1 MNTTH
6 THKKFR
12 TAVVGAFVATVAA
25 PALLFLSA
33 GSAQAFN
40 PQPDPPGFPEPSSQV
55 AFSEESE
62 AGHGDPRSEVGLAE
76 ESESGLAGPH
86 TLPSLHH

>member
-6 THKKFR
+6 TRKKFLS
-12 TAVVGAFVATVAA
+12 TAVGAVVATMAA

-33 GSAQAFN
+33 ATAQAFN
-40 PQPDPPGFPEPSSQV
+40 PQPDPPGFPDPGSQV
-55 AFSEESE
+55 GFAEESE
-62 AGHGDPRSEVGLAE
+62 SGHGDPRSEVGLAE

-86 TLPSLHH
+86 VLLPLHH